1 MAFLYRF
8 ELSLVNKEIPAVIVA
23 DSDDEAFTQL
33 DIELEKYYLKLPEIN
48 EVTLREKKRI
58 TKKVGFILDE

>member
-1 MAFLYRF
+1 M
-8 ELSLVNKEIPAVIVA
+8 SLVNKEIPAVIVA

-33 DIELEKYYLKLPEIN
+33 DIELEKYYLKLPEID

-58 TKKVGFILDE
+58 TKKIGFILDE